1 MLTFKEGSSPV
12 FLQPSW
18 TLSILVTLR
27 WQMRQEANV
36 SFSRRGIEST
46 QNVRKRACVVRVTVA
61 LVEFLNLLL
70 SRLDDLVHG

>member
-1 MLTFKEGSSPV
+1 
-12 FLQPSW
+12 
-18 TLSILVTLR
+18 
-27 WQMRQEANV
+27 MRQEANV